1 MQKRVIVFSLLF
13 SVIQFEANANMPFD
27 LMDTFELEWATDP
40 RVSPDGNSIVYVRRS
55 NDIMTDDQITNLWQ
69 LSIDGEDHRILT
81 SGLNNP
87 KSPRWSPDNSRLA
100 FLSNDDYIEQIYI
113 RWLDTG
119 ETGAISKLQESP
131 SNLTWSPDGK
141 WLAFTMSVKVPN
153 VPIVPLREKPEGAEW
168 SEEPITVT
176 MTQYQYDGSG
186 IVEPAYP
193 VSYTHL
199 RAHETQ

>member
-1 MQKRVIVFSLLF
+1 MQNRVIVFSLLF

-87 KSPRWSPDNSRLA
+87 KSPRWSPDNSDL
-100 FLSNDDYIEQIYI
+100 LYQMMMTSN
-113 RWLDTG
+113 
-119 ETGAISKLQESP
+119 
-131 SNLTWSPDGK
+131 NL
-141 WLAFTMSVKVPN
+141 
-153 VPIVPLREKPEGAEW
+153 
-168 SEEPITVT
+168 
-176 MTQYQYDGSG
+176 
-186 IVEPAYP
+186 
-193 VSYTHL
+193 H
-199 RAHETQ
+199 